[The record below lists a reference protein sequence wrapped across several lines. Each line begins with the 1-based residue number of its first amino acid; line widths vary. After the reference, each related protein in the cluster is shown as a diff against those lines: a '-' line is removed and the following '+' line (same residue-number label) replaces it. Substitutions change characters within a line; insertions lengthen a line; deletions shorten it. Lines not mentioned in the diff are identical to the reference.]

1 MYIPL
6 YFTFEF
12 NEGSVLEYVFDII
25 PTWFMLIDVIIK
37 CQTAYYKEGVIYRT
51 GIMKNYADTNLL
63 TDLIIVIPAVLIVL
77 GLYQLK
83 FLLLLRGLNLSN
95 MVE

>member
-37 CQTAYYKEGVIYRT
+37 CQTAYYKEGVIYRI
-51 GIMKNYADTNLL
+51 GIIKNYADTNLL

-77 GLYQLK
+77 GL
-83 FLLLLRGLNLSN
+83 
-95 MVE
+95 